1 MLPHSSETSAS
12 SPSASPTSAGPT
24 PAAES
29 AKRTNV
35 IVAIADKVTS
45 FGVRRA
51 YGEPVQ
57 VGSEQV
63 VPVALVQFGFGGGE
77 SETGEGGGGGGGM
90 VLPVGVLAPDSQG
103 KASFR
108 PNPLALLVCTVP
120 LVWSVGHAVARVVEA
135 CRR

>member
-1 MLPHSSETSAS
+1 MMPDSSQ
-12 SPSASPTSAGPT
+12 TSAGPT
-24 PAAES
+24 SPNSASASPTPAAEP

-77 SETGEGGGGGGGM
+77 SESGEGGGGGGGM

-120 LVWSVGHAVARVVEA
+120 LVWSAGHAVARVVKA

>member
-1 MLPHSSETSAS
+1 MEP
-12 SPSASPTSAGPT
+12 
-24 PAAES
+24 

-35 IVAIADKVTS
+35 VVAIADKVTS

-51 YGEPVQ
+51 YGDPVQ

-63 VPVALVQFGFGGGE
+63 VPVALVQFGFGGGG

-90 VLPVGVLAPDSQG
+90 VLPVGMLAPDSQG

-120 LVWSVGHAVARVVEA
+120 LVWSAGHAVARVVKA
-135 CRR
+135 CRK

>member
-1 MLPHSSETSAS
+1 MMPDS
-12 SPSASPTSAGPT
+12 SPTSTNSASAGAA
-24 PAAES
+24 PAAEP

-35 IVAIADKVTS
+35 IVSIADKVTS

-51 YGEPVQ
+51 YGDSVQ

-120 LVWSVGHAVARVVEA
+120 LVWSAGHAVARVVKA